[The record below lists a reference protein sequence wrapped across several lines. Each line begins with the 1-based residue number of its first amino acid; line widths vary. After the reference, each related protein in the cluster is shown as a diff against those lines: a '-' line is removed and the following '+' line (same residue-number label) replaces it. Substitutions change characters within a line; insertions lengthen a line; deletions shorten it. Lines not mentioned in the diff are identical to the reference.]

1 MRLAITTFLA
11 ATGILTASLTAQA
24 AEPTYHGQFVQGGIV
39 FGQTDAGATVVL
51 DDEVID
57 TIAPDGRFILGFPR
71 DYEGPAK
78 LSIKHADGSVESFAY
93 DIGDRE
99 FNIQRIDGLPPKMVT
114 PDPAVM
120 ERIKDDSRQAREART
135 ERFTENFLEGGF
147 IWPALGP
154 ISGVY
159 GSQRILNGEPR
170 APHWG
175 VDIAMPTGT
184 PVVAPADG
192 IVTLAHPD
200 MYFSGATLFI
210 DHGLGMVS
218 AFLHLSEIDVKVGD
232 VVRQGDVIG
241 KIGESGRATGPHLDW
256 RINVGAAR
264 VDAQLLVPPMEEA
277 QKAANANN

>member
-24 AEPTYHGQFVQGGIV
+24 AEPTYQGQFVQGGIV
-39 FGQTDAGATVVL
+39 FGQTDAGAEVLL

-78 LSIKHADGSVESFAY
+78 LSIKHVDGSVESFAY

-135 ERFTENFLEGGF
+135 ERFTENFLEDGF